1 MQTFIRTVA
10 ATGLALTMAL
20 PAPALA
26 QRRAEPQLQVSYP
39 TDGAMDCDQLL
50 VEIGRMEQISGI
62 SAENVQNA
70 QNQGALA
77 EGAAGV
83 AVNAALY
90 SGALG
95 AVPGLGMFANMAGG
109 AARRNAEARARAEA
123 ERIRIADQRRSL
135 LSGIYQGR
143 QCGVPAVAPV
153 ATPTVAAAVAPSVAA
168 PVATDGAEAA
178 AVPPAA
184 ASDD

>member
-1 MQTFIRTVA
+1 MQTFMRTAA
-10 ATGLALTMAL
+10 ATGLALAMAL

-62 SAENVQNA
+62 SAENAQNA
-70 QNQGALA
+70 QNQGAMA
-77 EGAAGV
+77 EGAAG
-83 AVNAALY
+83 
-90 SGALG
+90 
-95 AVPGLGMFANMAGG
+95 
-109 AARRNAEARARAEA
+109 

-143 QCGVPAVAPV
+143 QCGVAAAPPAVA
-153 ATPTVAAAVAPSVAA
+153 AAAP
-168 PVATDGAEAA
+168 ATVSGD
-178 AVPPAA
+178 
-184 ASDD
+184 